1 MNESRPRVTF
11 GVPVRNGE
19 ATVARCLD
27 SILRQD
33 FEDFEVVVSDN
44 ASTDATCARVEAIAA
59 LDPRVRLVRRET
71 NVGLIENF
79 NGVAREARGEFFRW
93 IGADDWLEPDYTSAC
108 VAALDAHPEAIVAT
122 SGFDLVDP
130 EGGTI
135 ARDYSGEFLE
145 SASPRRRL
153 ARLLWFFHAGLG
165 VYEPNYALHR
175 YGSLLESGLLPIHRN
190 CDWLFSTRLSLQGR
204 FVHVP
209 KRLFH
214 RGWTNPDRA
223 VLSQL
228 AARLHPVKSPMLERS
243 TLRLYLGLAD
253 VVARANL
260 EPVDRLICH
269 LMVLRFCARDWGK
282 HSLDHVRSFRRS
294 LGLTRERFQSV
305 RRSRTPK
312 RKNSSR

>member
-19 ATVARCLD
+19 ATVVRCLE
-27 SILRQD
+27 SILCQD
-33 FEDFEVVVSDN
+33 FQDFEVVVSDN

-59 LDPRVRLVRRET
+59 RDPRVRLVRRTT

-79 NGVAREARGEFFRW
+79 NGVAREARGELFRW

-122 SGFDLVDP
+122 SGFDLVDSD
-130 EGGTI
+130 GGAI
-135 ARDYSGEFLE
+135 ARDFTGEFLE

-165 VYEPNYALHR
+165 LYEPNYCLIRHE
-175 YGSLLESGLLPIHRN
+175 SLIASGLLPIHRK
-190 CDWLFSTRLSLQGR
+190 CDWLFCARLCLQGP

-214 RGWTNPDRA
+214 RSWKNPDKA
-223 VLSQL
+223 AL
-228 AARLHPVKSPMLERS
+228 AGLASRLHPIHRPSLEPSIWLLYRGLVGVVARS
-243 TLRLYLGLAD
+243 ELGLAD
-253 VVARANL
+253 
-260 EPVDRLICH
+260 RLACQA
-269 LMVLRFCARDWGK
+269 MVLRFCLADGGLRV
-282 HSLDHVRSFRRS
+282 VRSVRQFRRS
-294 LGLTRERFQSV
+294 LGLTR
-305 RRSRTPK
+305 SRLLG
-312 RKNSSR
+312 SSGNPRPD